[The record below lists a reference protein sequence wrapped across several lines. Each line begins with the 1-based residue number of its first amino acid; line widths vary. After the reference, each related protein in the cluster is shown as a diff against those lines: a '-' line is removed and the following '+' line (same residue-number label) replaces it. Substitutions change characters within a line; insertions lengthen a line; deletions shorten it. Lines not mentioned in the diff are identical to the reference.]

1 MSFVTKFYVSDHH
14 FGHHNII
21 THCSRPFVSVEE
33 MDEVM
38 IAAWNS
44 VVKPGDHVY
53 VVGDFSLHSP
63 ERTAEIFGR
72 LKGQKFLVVGNHD
85 VDRKGRPS
93 KAVRSLGWA
102 AAPSHAIE
110 TTDTG
115 CRVYLHHYACRTWPA
130 AHHGAW
136 HFFGHSHGNMPAMGR
151 SRDVGVDVPDVGFQ
165 PRTFAELTANMEA

>member
-93 KAVRSLGWA
+93 
-102 AAPSHAIE
+102 
-110 TTDTG
+110 
-115 CRVYLHHYACRTWPA
+115 
-130 AHHGAW
+130 
-136 HFFGHSHGNMPAMGR
+136 
-151 SRDVGVDVPDVGFQ
+151 
-165 PRTFAELTANMEA
+165 